1 MPYTHIPE
9 SGMAGGL
16 AVIIGKI
23 QGKIN
28 AQIMDG
34 MADIVNQLQAPVC
47 PDDGRLN
54 QLDNKRNKLNN
65 QLRSAGNALNRFRK
79 IPGTLKPPLGGL
91 KTAIRILLAIP
102 IPQSVPPGFGIP
114 VNITNKFGDIIVLLK
129 EIVAQIGELIAAIEA
144 ALEVPSAGLAALN
157 AVAGRVDMPL
167 KSCRIQNQLMRSLE
181 DEEIPPELL
190 QESGLVSFVVDSNGG
205 LTNTV
210 DAANSPLSRAGQ
222 VFLNNASRDMSSNVG
237 TGRRNASLTPTS
249 QRLLEEGLLPDSAR
263 DAANDQQQREL
274 LLNELLDG
282 LNRLQQADLPDSL
295 RDSLNEI
302 ANTFS
307 VLQEQNANT
316 GQGDGGLANID
327 PNDPRLSY
335 TGEDGTVYRFVIIP
349 DENAPAIAPRNFAQ
363 ARDLGGVVR
372 FTGPKSFSQDLDV
385 LLDEVKFMID
395 NQDNERFAAQAAV
408 LPS

>member
-23 QGKIN
+23 QGKIS
-28 AQIMDG
+28 AQVMDG
-34 MADIVNQLQAPVC
+34 MADVVNQLQAPVC
-47 PDDGRLN
+47 PDDRTLN

-65 QLRSAGNALNRFRK
+65 QLRSAGNALNRFKR

-144 ALEVPSAGLAALN
+144 ALEVPSGALDALN
-157 AVAGRVDMPL
+157 AVAARVDMPL
-167 KSCRIQNQLMRSLE
+167 KSCRIQNQLAAAIDTREVDPEVLE
-181 DEEIPPELL
+181 
-190 QESGLVSFVVDSNGG
+190 ESGLITFVRDTNGN

-210 DAANSPLSRAGQ
+210 DSANSPLSRAGE
-222 VFLNNASRDMSSNVG
+222 VFLNNASRDMNSNS
-237 TGRRNASLTPTS
+237 RSFSLTPTS
-249 QRLLEEGLLPDSAR
+249 QRLLQEGLLPDSAR
-263 DAANDQQQREL
+263 DAANDQQRREL
-274 LLNELLDG
+274 LLNELLQG
-282 LNRLQQADLPDSL
+282 LNRLQQAELPDSL
-295 RDSLNEI
+295 RDALNNI
-302 ANTFS
+302 ATTFS
-307 VLQEQNANT
+307 VLQEQNAADT
-316 GQGDGGLANID
+316 GNEGGLSNID
-327 PNDPRLSY
+327 PNDPRLTY
-335 TGEDGTVYRFVIIP
+335 TGQDGTVYKFSIIP
-349 DENAPAIAPRNFAQ
+349 DQNAPAIAPRNFAE
-363 ARDLGGVVR
+363 ARDLGGVLR

-395 NQDNERFAAQAAV
+395 NQDNERFAANVAATT
-408 LPS
+408 